1 MSDEYRSV
9 TITGGALVDYNG
21 EGGKPKKRTAKKK
34 QEGGSFANAGTP
46 DPSTWLKSP
55 MQPPIIKVDTGGSLA
70 AAPQPSQPHS
80 SQPHSSHMQ
89 PSQPHSSQPHSSQPH
104 LSHMQPSQQPS
115 QQTIQSGGVKQIKV
129 ELKKKSVTH
138 KVKLNPKKAEKLKK
152 KQTKKVRKISLGVS
166 SFHKRMT
173 RAKKV
178 EKKVS
183 DMPIDK
189 LKEHLINNKLI
200 KASSKA
206 PESVLR
212 QIAADSQLVAKK
224 VL

>member
-1 MSDEYRSV
+1 MSDEVRSV
-9 TITGGALVDYNG
+9 RLTGGALLDYT
-21 EGGKPKKRTAKKK
+21 EGGKTKKRTAKKK
-34 QEGGSFANAGTP
+34 QEGGLNAGST
-46 DPSTWLKSP
+46 DSSTWLRTPSASASASAP
-55 MQPPIIKVDTGGSLA
+55 APAPAPASPIIKVDTETHLLQ
-70 AAPQPSQPHS
+70 PQGH
-80 SQPHSSHMQ
+80 
-89 PSQPHSSQPHSSQPH
+89 
-104 LSHMQPSQQPS
+104 
-115 QQTIQSGGVKQIKV
+115 IGGVKQIRV
-129 ELKKKSVTH
+129 ELKKKSITN

-152 KQTKKVRKISLGVS
+152 KHTKKVRKISLGIS

-173 RAKKV
+173 RAKKL

-183 DMPIDK
+183 DMSLDK